1 MIEPSEYFTLVL
13 PTTGFLASYQGAE
26 SVKALHFELDELAR
40 RYFVEGAVPPRILAE
55 ANGEDGLW
63 QGLVHPHVT
72 LVCNEKS
79 VPVAFSMRLEV
90 HARSELFD
98 EPNWFRVSGWAIG
111 AAKQLRR
118 WWRMVVDEA
127 RYAGAP
133 IKAPN
138 LPPCLLLVN
147 ADDAGALDSLIY
159 EMIEELDRPEEAYG
173 WSEPLSTLAR
183 LPEGSGQGV
192 SDLDRLKSRTA
203 QILEWEHGL
212 LTPQFGPDENGAEAT
227 YCCDTDFDLEAAE
240 QLWRNGYPTEAF
252 LQGDT
257 EGDYRLISAPKGS
270 KGRIAAI
277 FSKEHKLEFSEVE
290 GKIEAVLS
298 LTFNRA
304 WGDFA
309 QRSLALRLA
318 AEAGELLGTIGR
330 SLALA
335 AQGIQRTVVLQVR
348 LEAVGVVAV
357 AMKPKLESSLAEV
370 SAIGKLIGAN
380 LKTGD
385 VRLSQLQGYEKG
397 AFAPLA
403 HERLST
409 PVTLTERTINNI
421 RDQMPGA
428 VAVKVLDFNVN
439 ARRPHWI
446 GIEEAIGR
454 RTYLPFLVLTFFVAG
469 QSPVPRYLIASVFG
483 MVITDSVDGIG
494 HEAAAVVRA
503 MERQGAG
510 LFFGRGPDLGPDK
523 AFTELARFM
532 VQIASDAPEQAPV
545 VPFEAIAAV
554 DISNPPT
561 LKWFTELSTTEKL
574 LARGWLMSQSPVGYS
589 NYERVLAVPF
599 SAPHFDLAVSAATLV
614 LGPDDCSLESV
625 IASALA
631 LSLLIA
637 LGAPGTAAA
646 QDLLASYRAR
656 VEEELGVDLL
666 GDMEERL
673 VDALSGIQERS
684 IQAIRQAL
692 KGLARQIIS
701 EPSPA
706 PAG

>member
-1 MIEPSEYFTLVL
+1 MTSIALFGAGGKMGYRLAKNLKGSRFDVRHVEVSEA
-13 PTTGFLASYQGAE
+13 G
-26 SVKALHFELDELAR
+26 KARLQDELGLDCVPVDRALDGADVVILAVPDTAIGKVAAGIVDR
-40 RYFVEGAVPPRILAE
+40 LAPGTMVVALDAAAPFAGHLPQRADLTYFVTHPCHPPIFNDETEMQAKKDHF
-55 ANGEDGLW
+55 GGLFARQHIVSALM
-63 QGLVHPHVT
+63 QG
-72 LVCNEKS
+72 
-79 VPVAFSMRLEV
+79 
-90 HARSELFD
+90 
-98 EPNWFRVSGWAIG
+98 
-111 AAKQLRR
+111 
-118 WWRMVVDEA
+118 
-127 RYAGAP
+127 
-133 IKAPN
+133 
-138 LPPCLLLVN
+138 
-147 ADDAGALDSLIY
+147 
-159 EMIEELDRPEEAYG
+159 PEEAYG